1 MLWSGLANDLTG
13 ILLFLLWLLLPPV
26 YVAVLGRRY
35 VEQCADSAH
44 QAVWAHEALRQALD
58 DLEAAGPSGEQAEP
72 PAVPSARDHRS
83 DETHRVTA
91 VSAPTVGRHRLRA
104 DRSTLLARA
113 SA

>member
-1 MLWSGLANDLTG
+1 MLWTELANDVPG

-35 VEQCADSAH
+35 AQQCAVSAH

-58 DLEAAGPSGEQAEP
+58 DLESAGPSYEQAEP

-83 DETHRVTA
+83 DDTHRFAA
-91 VSAPTVGRHRLRA
+91 VSASTVGRHRLRA

>member
-1 MLWSGLANDLTG
+1 MLWSGLANDLMG

-35 VEQCADSAH
+35 AQQCADSAH

-58 DLEAAGPSGEQAEP
+58 DLEAAGPSDEQAEP

-83 DETHRVTA
+83 DETHRFAA